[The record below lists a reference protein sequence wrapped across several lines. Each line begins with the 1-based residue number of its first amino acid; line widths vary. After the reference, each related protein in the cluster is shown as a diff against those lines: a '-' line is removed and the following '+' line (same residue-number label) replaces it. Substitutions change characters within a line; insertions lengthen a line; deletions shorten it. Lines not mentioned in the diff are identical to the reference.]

1 MSWRLGMLDVSA
13 IMVLLVIL
21 FMPPPTMT
29 VIGAFDHRAKGD
41 KPRDVQK
48 ELTLAGDLQTQLWK
62 DPGNGEIADKLAAQM
77 SDLGR
82 FDMAFRIGGKSAS
95 IPGPSNWR
103 ALVAV
108 SDAYA
113 ESRDISACFRW
124 ADKALSACH
133 ESGTDACPAHE
144 EVRLRLHVEQLRIGV
159 GLKDRGFDPKIDPNG
174 FRRELSKGHP
184 TTRTGSK
191 NDK

>member
-1 MSWRLGMLDVSA
+1 MLDVSA
-13 IMVLLVIL
+13 FMVLLVIL
-21 FMPPPTMT
+21 FMPP
-29 VIGAFDHRAKGD
+29 VSVDAIGAYDHRAKGD
-41 KPRDVQK
+41 KARDVEQ
-48 ELTLAGDLQTQLWK
+48 ELAVASSLQTKLLA
-62 DPGNGEIADKLAAQM
+62 DPGNGALAEAFASQM

-82 FDMAFRIGGKSAS
+82 FDMAFRIGGSSAALQT
-95 IPGPSNWR
+95 PSSWR
-103 ALVAV
+103 ALAAV

-113 ESRDISACFRW
+113 ESRDISQCFVW
-124 ADKALSACH
+124 ADKALNACH
-133 ESGTDACPAHE
+133 AAGAAACPAHE

-159 GLKDRGFDPKIDPNG
+159 GLKDKGFDPKFDPDG